1 MVTRTKRAGEH
12 RLIKKYPNRRLYDT
26 QTSSYVT
33 LSDIKGLVMAS
44 EVFKVIDAKTDE
56 DLTRNILLQII
67 LEEEAGGAPV
77 FSSQMLSQ
85 IIRFYGNSMQGLM
98 GNYLE
103 KTMQSFVDI
112 HNKLGDQTKGLG
124 AGSTPEAW
132 SQMMNLQ
139 NPLMQGMMGNYM
151 EQSKDLFVKMQEQLQ
166 GSQNLFGNFP
176 FTSQPTKSE
185 KEQLWLEKLALY
197 PQAVLRRSLTL
208 SLS

>member
-1 MVTRTKRAGEH
+1 MVTRAKRSDQD

-26 QTSSYVT
+26 QTSTYVT
-33 LSDIKGLVMAS
+33 LSDIKSLVMGN
-44 EVFKVIDAKTDE
+44 EVFKVVDAKTEE

-77 FSSQMLSQ
+77 FSTQMLSQ

-139 NPLMQGMMGNYM
+139 NPLMQGLMGNYM
-151 EQSKDLFVKMQEQLQ
+151 EQSKDLFIKMQEQVQ
-166 GSQNLFGNFP
+166 GSQNIFGNFP
-176 FTSQPTKSE
+176 FTAQPNKTE
-185 KEQLWLEKLALY
+185 KD
-197 PQAVLRRSLTL
+197 
-208 SLS
+208 

>member
-1 MVTRTKRAGEH
+1 MVTRAKRVGEE

-26 QTSSYVT
+26 QTSTYVT
-33 LSDIKGLVMAS
+33 LADIKGLVMAN
-44 EVFKVIDAKTDE
+44 EVFKVIDAKSEE

-112 HNKLGDQTKGLG
+112 HNKLGDQTEGLG

-132 SQMMNLQ
+132 AKMMNLQ
-139 NPLMQGMMGNYM
+139 NPMMQGLMAGYM
-151 EQSKDLFVKMQEQLQ
+151 EQSKDLFVKMQEQM
-166 GSQNLFGNFP
+166 QNSPTIFKGFP
-176 FTSQPTKSE
+176 FPGQSNPTE
-185 KEQLWLEKLALY
+185 KE
-197 PQAVLRRSLTL
+197 
-208 SLS
+208 

>member
-1 MVTRTKRAGEH
+1 MVTRTKRAGED

-26 QTSSYVT
+26 QTSTYVT
-33 LSDIKGLVMAS
+33 LSDIKNLVMAN
-44 EVFKVIDAKTDE
+44 EVFKVVDAKTDD

-139 NPLMQGMMGNYM
+139 NPLMQGLMGNYM
-151 EQSKDLFVKMQEQLQ
+151 EQSKDLFIKMQEQMQ
-166 GSQNLFGNFP
+166 GSQNIFGNFP
-176 FTSQPTKSE
+176 FTPQPNKTE
-185 KEQLWLEKLALY
+185 KE
-197 PQAVLRRSLTL
+197 
-208 SLS
+208 

>member
-1 MVTRTKRAGEH
+1 MVTRAKRAGDD

-26 QTSSYVT
+26 QTSTYVT
-33 LSDIKGLVMAS
+33 LSDIKNLVMGN
-44 EVFKVIDAKTDE
+44 EVFKVVDAKTEE

-124 AGSTPEAW
+124 VGSTPEAW

-139 NPLMQGMMGNYM
+139 NPLMQGLMGNYM
-151 EQSKDLFVKMQEQLQ
+151 EQSKDLFIKMQEQMQ
-166 GSQNLFGNFP
+166 GSKNIFGNFP
-176 FTSQPTKSE
+176 FTQQPNKTE
-185 KEQLWLEKLALY
+185 KE
-197 PQAVLRRSLTL
+197 
-208 SLS
+208 

>member
-1 MVTRTKRAGEH
+1 MVTRTKRAGED

-26 QTSSYVT
+26 QTSTYVT
-33 LSDIKGLVMAS
+33 LSDIKNLVMGN
-44 EVFKVIDAKTDE
+44 EVFKVVDAKTEE

-139 NPLMQGMMGNYM
+139 NPLMQGLMGNYM
-151 EQSKDLFVKMQEQLQ
+151 EQSKDLFIKMQEQMQ

-176 FTSQPTKSE
+176 FTPQPNKTE
-185 KEQLWLEKLALY
+185 KE
-197 PQAVLRRSLTL
+197 
-208 SLS
+208 

>member
-1 MVTRTKRAGEH
+1 MVTRAKRAGED

-26 QTSSYVT
+26 QTSTYVT
-33 LSDIKGLVMAS
+33 LSDIKNLVMGN
-44 EVFKVIDAKTDE
+44 EVFKVVDAKTEE

-124 AGSTPEAW
+124 AGSTPETW
-132 SQMMNLQ
+132 SQMMNIQ
-139 NPLMQGMMGNYM
+139 NPLMQGLMGNYM
-151 EQSKDLFVKMQEQLQ
+151 EQSKDLFIKMQEQMQ

-176 FTSQPTKSE
+176 FTPQPNKTE
-185 KEQLWLEKLALY
+185 KE
-197 PQAVLRRSLTL
+197 
-208 SLS
+208 

>member
-1 MVTRTKRAGEH
+1 MVTRAKRAGED

-26 QTSSYVT
+26 QTSTYVT
-33 LSDIKGLVMAS
+33 LADIKNLVMAN
-44 EVFKVIDAKTDE
+44 EVFKVVDAKTEE

-139 NPLMQGMMGNYM
+139 NPLMQGLMGNYM
-151 EQSKDLFVKMQEQLQ
+151 EQSKDLFIKMQEQLQ
-166 GSQNLFGNFP
+166 GSQNIFGSFP
-176 FTSQPTKSE
+176 FSPQSNKAE
-185 KEQLWLEKLALY
+185 KE
-197 PQAVLRRSLTL
+197 
-208 SLS
+208 

>member
-1 MVTRTKRAGEH
+1 MVARTKRVGED

-26 QTSSYVT
+26 QTSTYVT
-33 LSDIKGLVMAS
+33 LSDIKGLVMAN

-67 LEEEAGGAPV
+67 LEEEAGGSPV
-77 FSSQMLSQ
+77 FTSQMLSQ

-112 HNKLGDQTKGLG
+112 HHKLGDQSKGLG

-132 SQMMNLQ
+132 SQMLNIQ
-139 NPLMQGMMGNYM
+139 NPLMQGLMGNYM
-151 EQSKDLFVKMQEQLQ
+151 EQSKDLFVKMQEQMQ
-166 GSQNLFGNFP
+166 GSQNLFGKFP
-176 FTSQPTKSE
+176 FTPQPNKTE
-185 KEQLWLEKLALY
+185 KE
-197 PQAVLRRSLTL
+197 
-208 SLS
+208 

>member
-1 MVTRTKRAGEH
+1 MTNEA
-12 RLIKKYPNRRLYDT
+12 
-26 QTSSYVT
+26 
-33 LSDIKGLVMAS
+33 
-44 EVFKVIDAKTDE
+44 FKVVDAKTDE

-77 FSSQMLSQ
+77 FSTQMLSQ

-132 SQMMNLQ
+132 SQMLNLQ
-139 NPLMQGMMGNYM
+139 NPLMQNLMGNYM
-151 EQSKDLFVKMQEQLQ
+151 EQSKDLFVKMQEQMQ

-176 FTSQPTKSE
+176 FTPQPSKTE
-185 KEQLWLEKLALY
+185 KE
-197 PQAVLRRSLTL
+197 
-208 SLS
+208 

>member
-1 MVTRTKRAGEH
+1 MVTRAKRAGED

-26 QTSSYVT
+26 QTSTYVT
-33 LSDIKGLVMAS
+33 LSDIKNLVMGN
-44 EVFKVIDAKTDE
+44 EVFKVVDAKTEE

-124 AGSTPEAW
+124 AGSTPESW
-132 SQMMNLQ
+132 SQMMNIQ
-139 NPLMQGMMGNYM
+139 NPLMQGLMGNYM
-151 EQSKDLFVKMQEQLQ
+151 EQSKDLFIKMQEQMQ

-176 FTSQPTKSE
+176 FTPQSNKTE
-185 KEQLWLEKLALY
+185 KE
-197 PQAVLRRSLTL
+197 
-208 SLS
+208 

>member
-1 MVTRTKRAGEH
+1 MVTRAKRAGED

-26 QTSSYVT
+26 QTSTYVT
-33 LSDIKGLVMAS
+33 MSDIKNLVMAN
-44 EVFKVIDAKTDE
+44 EVFKVVDAKTEE

-77 FSSQMLSQ
+77 FSTQMLSQ

-139 NPLMQGMMGNYM
+139 NPLMQGLMGNYM
-151 EQSKDLFVKMQEQLQ
+151 EQSKDLFIKMQEQVQ
-166 GSQNLFGNFP
+166 GSQNIFGNFP
-176 FTSQPTKSE
+176 FTAQTNKTE
-185 KEQLWLEKLALY
+185 KE
-197 PQAVLRRSLTL
+197 
-208 SLS
+208 

>member
-1 MVTRTKRAGEH
+1 MVTRAKRAGED

-26 QTSSYVT
+26 QTSTYVT
-33 LSDIKGLVMAS
+33 LSDIKNLVMS
-44 EVFKVIDAKTDE
+44 NEVFKVVDAKTEE

-139 NPLMQGMMGNYM
+139 NPLMQGLMGNYM
-151 EQSKDLFVKMQEQLQ
+151 EQSKDLFIKMQEQLQ
-166 GSQNLFGNFP
+166 GSQNIFGSFP
-176 FTSQPTKSE
+176 FTPQPNKTE
-185 KEQLWLEKLALY
+185 KE
-197 PQAVLRRSLTL
+197 
-208 SLS
+208 

>member
-1 MVTRTKRAGEH
+1 MVTRAKRAGED

-26 QTSSYVT
+26 QTSTYVT
-33 LSDIKGLVMAS
+33 LSDIKNLVMGN
-44 EVFKVIDAKTDE
+44 EVFKVVDAKTEE

-132 SQMMNLQ
+132 SQMMNIQ
-139 NPLMQGMMGNYM
+139 NPLMQGLMGNYM
-151 EQSKDLFVKMQEQLQ
+151 EQSKDLFIKMQEQMQ

-176 FTSQPTKSE
+176 FMPQPNKTE
-185 KEQLWLEKLALY
+185 KE
-197 PQAVLRRSLTL
+197 
-208 SLS
+208 

>member
-1 MVTRTKRAGEH
+1 
-12 RLIKKYPNRRLYDT
+12 
-26 QTSSYVT
+26 
-33 LSDIKGLVMAS
+33 MAN
-44 EVFKVIDAKTDE
+44 EIFRVVDAKTDE

-112 HNKLGDQTKGLG
+112 HNKLGDQSKGLG

-132 SQMMNLQ
+132 SQMLNLQ
-139 NPLMQGMMGNYM
+139 NPLMQGLMGNYM
-151 EQSKDLFVKMQEQLQ
+151 EQSKDLIMKMLCSARLVELV
-166 GSQNLFGNFP
+166 GLVF
-176 FTSQPTKSE
+176 
-185 KEQLWLEKLALY
+185 
-197 PQAVLRRSLTL
+197 VLRQEVWL
-208 SLS
+208 

>member
-1 MVTRTKRAGEH
+1 MVNRAKRAGQD

-26 QTSSYVT
+26 QTSTYVT
-33 LSDIKGLVMAS
+33 LSDIKNLVMAN
-44 EVFKVIDAKTDE
+44 EVFKVVEAKTEE

-139 NPLMQGMMGNYM
+139 NPLMQGLMGNYM
-151 EQSKDLFVKMQEQLQ
+151 EQSKDLFIKMQEQVQ
-166 GSQNLFGNFP
+166 GSQNIFGNFSFNP
-176 FTSQPTKSE
+176 QSNKAE
-185 KEQLWLEKLALY
+185 KE
-197 PQAVLRRSLTL
+197 
-208 SLS
+208 

>member
-1 MVTRTKRAGEH
+1 MVTRAKRVGEE

-26 QTSSYVT
+26 QTSTYVT
-33 LSDIKGLVMAS
+33 LSDIKNLVMAN
-44 EVFKVIDAKTDE
+44 EVFKVVDAKTEE

-139 NPLMQGMMGNYM
+139 NPLMQGLMGNYM
-151 EQSKDLFVKMQEQLQ
+151 EQSKDLFIKMQEQVQ
-166 GSQNLFGNFP
+166 GSQNIFGNFP
-176 FTSQPTKSE
+176 FTPQPNKTE
-185 KEQLWLEKLALY
+185 KE
-197 PQAVLRRSLTL
+197 
-208 SLS
+208 

>member
-1 MVTRTKRAGEH
+1 MVTRAKRAGED

-26 QTSSYVT
+26 QTSTYVT
-33 LSDIKGLVMAS
+33 LSDIKNLVMAN
-44 EVFKVIDAKTDE
+44 EVFKVVDAKTEE

-139 NPLMQGMMGNYM
+139 NPLMQGLMGNYM
-151 EQSKDLFVKMQEQLQ
+151 EQSKDLFIKMQEQVQ
-166 GSQNLFGNFP
+166 GSQNIFGNFP
-176 FTSQPTKSE
+176 FTPQSNKPE
-185 KEQLWLEKLALY
+185 KE
-197 PQAVLRRSLTL
+197 
-208 SLS
+208 

>member
-1 MVTRTKRAGEH
+1 MVTRAKRAGED

-26 QTSSYVT
+26 QTSTYVT
-33 LSDIKGLVMAS
+33 LSDIKNLVMAN
-44 EVFKVIDAKTDE
+44 EVFKVVDAKTDE

-139 NPLMQGMMGNYM
+139 NPLMQGLMGNYM
-151 EQSKDLFVKMQEQLQ
+151 EQSKDLFIKMQEQMQ
-166 GSQNLFGNFP
+166 GSQNIFGNFP
-176 FTSQPTKSE
+176 FTPQPNKTE
-185 KEQLWLEKLALY
+185 KE
-197 PQAVLRRSLTL
+197 
-208 SLS
+208 

>member
-1 MVTRTKRAGEH
+1 MVTRAKRAGED

-26 QTSSYVT
+26 QTSTYVT
-33 LSDIKGLVMAS
+33 LSDIKNLVMGN
-44 EVFKVIDAKTDE
+44 EVFKVVDAKTEE

-132 SQMMNLQ
+132 SQMMNIQ
-139 NPLMQGMMGNYM
+139 NPLMQGLMGNYM
-151 EQSKDLFVKMQEQLQ
+151 EQSKDLFIKMQEQMQ
-166 GSQNLFGNFP
+166 GSQNIFGNFP
-176 FTSQPTKSE
+176 FTPQPNKTE
-185 KEQLWLEKLALY
+185 KE
-197 PQAVLRRSLTL
+197 
-208 SLS
+208 

>member
-1 MVTRTKRAGEH
+1 MVTRTKRAGEE

-26 QTSSYVT
+26 QTSTYVT
-33 LSDIKGLVMAS
+33 LSDIKNLVMGN
-44 EVFKVIDAKTDE
+44 EVFKVVDAKTEE

-132 SQMMNLQ
+132 SQMMNIQ
-139 NPLMQGMMGNYM
+139 NPLMQGLMGNYM
-151 EQSKDLFVKMQEQLQ
+151 EQSKDLFIKMQEQMQ

-176 FTSQPTKSE
+176 FTPQPTKTE
-185 KEQLWLEKLALY
+185 KE
-197 PQAVLRRSLTL
+197 
-208 SLS
+208 

>member
-1 MVTRTKRAGEH
+1 MVTRTKRAGED

-26 QTSSYVT
+26 QTSTYVT
-33 LSDIKGLVMAS
+33 LSDIKNLVMGN
-44 EVFKVIDAKTDE
+44 EVFKVVDAKTEE

-139 NPLMQGMMGNYM
+139 NPLMQGLMGNYM
-151 EQSKDLFVKMQEQLQ
+151 EQSKDLFIKMQEQMQ
-166 GSQNLFGNFP
+166 GSQNIFGNFP
-176 FTSQPTKSE
+176 FTPQPNTTE
-185 KEQLWLEKLALY
+185 KE
-197 PQAVLRRSLTL
+197 
-208 SLS
+208 

>member
-1 MVTRTKRAGEH
+1 MVTRTKRAGED

-33 LSDIKGLVMAS
+33 LSDIKSLVMAS

-112 HNKLGDQTKGLG
+112 HNKLGDQTKGLS

-139 NPLMQGMMGNYM
+139 NPLMQGLMGNYM

-166 GSQNLFGNFP
+166 GSQSLFGNFP
-176 FTSQPTKSE
+176 FTPQPTKSE
-185 KEQLWLEKLALY
+185 KE
-197 PQAVLRRSLTL
+197 
-208 SLS
+208 